1 VLIIGVLEAC
11 IADRCSMQ
19 EESRGIQ
26 LKATPKFLLL
36 FCNTLVLYAS
46 NLLTK
51 GNDHEESIIY

>member
-1 VLIIGVLEAC
+1 
-11 IADRCSMQ
+11 MQ